1 MVKEM
6 RVPSSS
12 NSSSRSGQLIGYD
25 SKRDR
30 TRMRTNSDGLDLD
43 AFLDVSAGG
52 IFRFLVSEHRL
63 AAECVDEGGP
73 AWMRGMG

>member
-1 MVKEM
+1 
-6 RVPSSS
+6 
-12 NSSSRSGQLIGYD
+12 
-25 SKRDR
+25 
-30 TRMRTNSDGLDLD
+30 MRTNSDGLDLD

-52 IFRFLVSEHRL
+52 IVRFLVSEHRL